1 MDIQTLHDKQ
11 EITELMALYAAA
23 IDRRD
28 GPLLTRVFTADAR
41 LHYGVMDIS
50 VQTLIEMLRSDA
62 QPFIMT
68 HHQVG
73 NVLVQF
79 VAPDRATA
87 VSYVSATHRARERS
101 RFRDEMICARYVDKV
116 VRQDGRWR
124 IQDRLLIYDWSH
136 VFTGDDTNWWDRG
149 GDAVATGSPA
159 PEDLTSKFLEHYG
172 R

>member
-1 MDIQTLHDKQ
+1 MNIQALHDKQ

-28 GPLLTRVFTADAR
+28 GRLLERVFTADAK
-41 LHYGVMDIS
+41 LHYGVMDMT
-50 VQTLIEMLRSDA
+50 VETLIGMLRSDA
-62 QPFIMT
+62 QPFLMT
-68 HHQVG
+68 HHHVG

-79 VAPDRATA
+79 EDADRATV
-87 VSYVSATHRARERS
+87 VSYVSATHRARERN
-101 RFRDEMICARYVDKV
+101 RFRDEMIRARYLDRV

-136 VFTGDDTNWWDRG
+136 VFAGDDTNWWDHG
-149 GDAVATGSPA
+149 GDAVVTGAPA
-159 PEDLTSKFLEHYG
+159 PHDITSKFLEHYG